1 MSEPRAAT
9 TGGPELPLRGAR
21 AEERTGARAEAR
33 IERQIVILMAA
44 RLALATASLVLGLT
58 LESFGGHITISE
70 WHGFYVAVVVGFLAT
85 LVYWPFHGRVADLR
99 RFAAINI
106 ATDVGLVS
114 ALVLFSGGGES
125 VFSFLYVAV
134 VAYAALLLER
144 SGALLCAVS
153 AAAAY
158 GAVLLAGRALGDD
171 AGEPWSLLLAR
182 WILHGGAL
190 LLVSTLATRLVAE
203 LERAGAALSQRT
215 SDLVEL
221 QTLYQRTVESLMSGL
236 LTTDPEGRITSFNR
250 EAERITGHD
259 RSEVRGRDFETALP
273 GVRAL
278 IGSGAGS
285 GPDVRSRARMRF
297 VDRAGAERHLGV
309 GAYSLRAD
317 AGEAGGLVVIFQDLS
332 EVVQMERELRRSERL
347 AAVGELSASI
357 AHEVRNPLAA
367 ISGSVQVLQRQLQN
381 LGDEPRRLMSIVL
394 REIERLD
401 RLISDFL
408 AFARPGP
415 LRAELVSVAR
425 VVDETLEAFEGARPP
440 QLLLERSIDPRLS
453 LRADPGQLRQV
464 LWNLVI
470 NASQA
475 MPEGGRLRI
484 AACALPEAAAQ
495 GVARA
500 DRMEAVDKPAVV
512 EIAVMDQ
519 GSGIADDVLE
529 HVFDPFFTTKRD
541 GSGLGLAIVHRVV
554 SEHGGVVRL
563 ERGRAPWSTVVRVLL
578 PGAEVSA

>member
-1 MSEPRAAT
+1 VSQESEASKAA
-9 TGGPELPLRGAR
+9 PPAASREAR
-21 AEERTGARAEAR
+21 AGAR

-70 WHGFYVAVVVGFLAT
+70 WHGFYVAVVVAFLAT
-85 LVYWPFHGRVADLR
+85 LVYWPLHGRVRDLR
-99 RFAAINI
+99 RFAAVNL
-106 ATDVGLVS
+106 ATDVALVS

-144 SGALLCAVS
+144 NGALLCAV
-153 AAAAY
+153 AASLAY
-158 GAVLLAGRALGDD
+158 GAVLFAGRSGYGVEPP
-171 AGEPWSLLLAR
+171 GEPWSLLIAR
-182 WILHGGAL
+182 WLLHSGAL

-215 SDLVEL
+215 SDLVQL
-221 QTLYQRTVESLMSGL
+221 QSLYERTVESLMSGL
-236 LTTDPEGRITSFNR
+236 LTTDPEGRVTSFNR
-250 EAERITGHD
+250 EAERITGME
-259 RSEVRGRDFETALP
+259 RSEARGRDVEAALP

-278 IGSGAGS
+278 IASAAASGH
-285 GPDVRSRARMRF
+285 DVRSRARMRF
-297 VDRAGAERHLGV
+297 VDRGGEERHLGI
-309 GAYSLRAD
+309 GAYSLRD
-317 AGEAGGLVVIFQDLS
+317 HAGESNGLVVIFQDLS
-332 EVVQMERELRRSERL
+332 DVVQMERELRRSERL

-357 AHEVRNPLAA
+357 AHEIRNPLAA
-367 ISGSVQVLQRQLQN
+367 ISGSVQVLERKLQN
-381 LGDEPRRLMSIVL
+381 LGDEPSRLMHIVL

-415 LRAELVSVAR
+415 VRAELVSVAR
-425 VVDETLEAFEGARPP
+425 VVDETLEAFEAARPANVA
-440 QLLLERSIDPRLS
+440 LERSVDPRLS

-470 NASQA
+470 NACQA
-475 MPEGGRLRI
+475 MPQGGRLRV
-484 AACALPEAAAQ
+484 AACFAPESAPQ
-495 GVARA
+495 GDPRA
-500 DRMEAVDKPAVV
+500 DRMEALDKPAVA

-554 SEHGGVVRL
+554 SEHGGMVRI
-563 ERGRAPWSTVVRVLL
+563 ERARAPWSTAVRLVL
-578 PGAEVSA
+578 PGAEVST